1 MIISAI
7 LNRIFCDNIT
17 EKPTAQRPQNR
28 KMNNLRVKI
37 LLHKL
42 KAGKTEYFDEF
53 YRLTKGAVWYVVR
66 KYVYDRFDAED
77 VMQDAYVSFLTN
89 LGAVSGNPVPY
100 LCTVAKNKALDK
112 IKKDSKIDKSSPFE
126 ELRLGAEDNYSDGTL
141 IEECRKKLDEEEFFI
156 IEQTIIIGYNR
167 VEVAKMLNKPVS
179 TVNRKYNQ
187 ILKKI
192 KIIAKGVYD
201 ERT

>member
-1 MIISAI
+1 
-7 LNRIFCDNIT
+7 
-17 EKPTAQRPQNR
+17 
-28 KMNNLRVKI
+28 MNNLRVKI

-53 YRLTKGAVWYVVR
+53 YRLTKGAVWYVVH

-156 IEQTIIIGYNR
+156 IEQTVIIGYNR